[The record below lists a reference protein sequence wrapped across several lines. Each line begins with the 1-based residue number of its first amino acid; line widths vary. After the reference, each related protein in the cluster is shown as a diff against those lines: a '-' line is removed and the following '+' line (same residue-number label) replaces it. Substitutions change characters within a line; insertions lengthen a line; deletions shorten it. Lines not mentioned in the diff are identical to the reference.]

1 MLSPPRRVAA
11 VVLPRLA
18 TELVRAR
25 GGEPLGPLAVVL
37 SSASMEESSA
47 AAIVD
52 AVDERAAA
60 LGVRPGMR
68 VSEAMARSAEVTFA
82 TLAHEELDAA
92 LGAVAE
98 VAMSFGAVVEIDAAS
113 RDTIWVDVTGV
124 AHLFGGEHSLR
135 EAMVERVAALGL
147 CVEVAVSEGP
157 FFAQALARY
166 GRLHPEAPRV
176 VPAGEVRRALGRLP
190 VAALG
195 LGAEGVAFFERL
207 GVRDLAGLAR
217 IDRAQL
223 ASRLAGLIP
232 PARAA
237 SPRDAKEV
245 LGWLDGIDARPLVP
259 YEPPSVLV
267 EQVSFED
274 GVEAAPQLLFAV
286 RGLASRLSARLT
298 GRRQATNRVEVI
310 LGYDRSIFTLRSR
323 EARPGEP
330 ALSPSRVMGFE
341 LPAPLSHTD
350 DIFRAVKAK
359 VEVTELAAPVVRLEI
374 RLSRVVRA
382 PEIQLDLSR
391 DVSVSPDALP
401 ALLSELSAELGE
413 GCVGVLS
420 SVDDHRPE
428 RRTAL
433 IGVHEAAA
441 DRRRRA
447 QGSLFEPA
455 PLSASEPARLLPEPA
470 WVGSAL
476 EGERRV
482 PALHPGQIVLVG
494 GEGYVVQRVE
504 FDRRLTG
511 VGWWTDG
518 VASRDYLRVTLS
530 SSHTSSAEAWV
541 YADRR
546 TGEVFL
552 QGWWE

>member
-1 MLSPPRRVAA
+1 
-11 VVLPRLA
+11 
-18 TELVRAR
+18 
-25 GGEPLGPLAVVL
+25 
-37 SSASMEESSA
+37 
-47 AAIVD
+47 
-52 AVDERAAA
+52 
-60 LGVRPGMR
+60 
-68 VSEAMARSAEVTFA
+68 
-82 TLAHEELDAA
+82 
-92 LGAVAE
+92 
-98 VAMSFGAVVEIDAAS
+98 
-113 RDTIWVDVTGV
+113 
-124 AHLFGGEHSLR
+124 
-135 EAMVERVAALGL
+135 
-147 CVEVAVSEGP
+147 
-157 FFAQALARY
+157 
-166 GRLHPEAPRV
+166 
-176 VPAGEVRRALGRLP
+176 
-190 VAALG
+190 
-195 LGAEGVAFFERL
+195 
-207 GVRDLAGLAR
+207 
-217 IDRAQL
+217 
-223 ASRLAGLIP
+223 
-232 PARAA
+232 
-237 SPRDAKEV
+237 
-245 LGWLDGIDARPLVP
+245 VP

-482 PALHPGQIVLVG
+482 PRAASGP
-494 GEGYVVQRVE
+494 
-504 FDRRLTG
+504 DRARRWRGLRRAAG
-511 VGWWTDG
+511 SSSI
-518 VASRDYLRVTLS
+518 VASRASGGGPTASRAATICASRSRRATRPRRRRGSTPIGGRARS
-530 SSHTSSAEAWV
+530 SCKGGGSSGAQS
-541 YADRR
+541 
-546 TGEVFL
+546 L
-552 QGWWE
+552 